1 VGETAPETG
10 LRDGGAREPS
20 PASVESRASWTAA
33 FVSLAVL
40 AVINGANLVIVVG
53 LRTMQIDL
61 DVPRSVVALAG
72 GMTAIA
78 TGAGGILMGWLADK
92 IGIRNCVL
100 FGVLMVTAGLALCS
114 TGHVWALFVGQGVL
128 IGFFG
133 MGAIFPP
140 LMVYVSR
147 WFDRRRGT
155 AIALISSGQ
164 YIAGV
169 VWPAVFDALI
179 EGPGWRATYLMF
191 AGVALLGTAP
201 LAILFLKPAPGTGPG
216 AVPIG
221 AARTAAARVLGLP
234 PNLVQGILCLAGL
247 LCCIPM
253 SVPQTHLVAIC
264 GDVGLGGATGSI
276 MFSTL
281 LACAFVSRQF
291 WGLFADRRGGL
302 KCIFAASACQMVAVG
317 GYLLTDSELG
327 MYTVSAAFGL
337 GFSGLIPA
345 YIVSVRELFPS
356 SEASWRVPL
365 FMFTAMGGMTV
376 GSWLA
381 GHLFDVFGS
390 YGPAFIVGVLANVAN
405 LMLIGTLVMRQRKWP
420 YVLRETS
427 APATSMQDVR
437 S

>member
-1 VGETAPETG
+1 VAETTLETRSAG
-10 LRDGGAREPS
+10 DPP
-20 PASVESRASWTAA
+20 PASIESRASWTAA

-40 AVINGANLVIVVG
+40 AVINGANLVIIVG

-61 DVPRSVVALAG
+61 DVPRSVIALAG

-100 FGVLMVTAGLALCS
+100 FGVVMVTAGLALCA
-114 TGHVWALFVGQGVL
+114 TGHVWALFVGQGAL

-169 VWPAVFDALI
+169 IWPTVFEALI

-216 AVPIG
+216 AVPTG
-221 AARTAAARVLGLP
+221 ASHNAARVLGLP

-264 GDVGLGGATGSI
+264 GDVGLGAATGAI

-291 WGLFADRRGGL
+291 WGLFADRHGGL
-302 KCIFAASACQMVAVG
+302 ECIFAASACQMVAVG
-317 GYLLTDSELG
+317 GYLMTDSELG
-327 MYTVSAAFGL
+327 MYAVSAAFGL

-381 GHLFDVFGS
+381 GHLYDVFGW
-390 YGPAFIVGVLANVAN
+390 YGPAFMVGVLSN
-405 LMLIGTLVMRQRKWP
+405 LVNLALIGTLVMRQRKTL
-420 YVLRETS
+420 YVLREAS
-427 APATSMQDVR
+427 A
-437 S
+437 

>member
-1 VGETAPETG
+1 
-10 LRDGGAREPS
+10 
-20 PASVESRASWTAA
+20 
-33 FVSLAVL
+33 
-40 AVINGANLVIVVG
+40 
-53 LRTMQIDL
+53 
-61 DVPRSVVALAG
+61 
-72 GMTAIA
+72 
-78 TGAGGILMGWLADK
+78 
-92 IGIRNCVL
+92 
-100 FGVLMVTAGLALCS
+100 MVTAGLALCS

-169 VWPAVFDALI
+169 VWPSVFEALI
-179 EGPGWRATYLMF
+179 AGPGWRATYLMF

-201 LAILFLKPAPGTGPG
+201 LAILFLKPAPGTAPG
-216 AVPIG
+216 AVATG
-221 AARTAAARVLGLP
+221 AARIAAARVLGLP
-234 PNLVQGILCLAGL
+234 PNLVQGGLCLAGL

-264 GDVGLGGATGSI
+264 GDVGLGAATGALI
-276 MFSTL
+276 FSTL

-291 WGLFADRRGGL
+291 WGLFADRHGGL

-317 GYLLTDSELG
+317 GYLLTDNELG
-327 MYTVSAAFGL
+327 MFTVSAAFGL

-345 YIVSVRELFPS
+345 YIVAVRELFPS

-390 YGPAFIVGVLANVAN
+390 YGPAFIVGVLSNLAN
-405 LMLIGTLVMRQRKWP
+405 LVLIGTLVMRQRKWP
-420 YVLRETS
+420 YVLREAS
-427 APATSMQDVR
+427 APAAPMQDVR
-437 S
+437 P

>member
-1 VGETAPETG
+1 MGETVPETKVH
-10 LRDGGAREPS
+10 DSGASDPE
-20 PASVESRASWTAA
+20 PASIESRASWTAA
-33 FVSLAVL
+33 FASLAVL
-40 AVINGANLVIVVG
+40 SLINGANLVIVVG

-72 GMTAIA
+72 GLTAIA
-78 TGAGGILMGWLADK
+78 TGAGGVLMGWLADK
-92 IGIRNCVL
+92 LGIRNIVL
-100 FGVLMVTAGLALCS
+100 FGVVMVTAGLALCS
-114 TGHVWALFVGQGVL
+114 TGYVWALFVGQGVL
-128 IGFFG
+128 IGFLG
-133 MGAIFPP
+133 MGSIFPP

-169 VWPAVFDALI
+169 VWPSVFEALI
-179 EGPGWRATYLMF
+179 GGPGWRATYLMF

-201 LAILFLKPAPGTGPG
+201 LALLFLKPAPGTGPG
-216 AVPIG
+216 AVPTG
-221 AARTAAARVLGLP
+221 AARTADARVLGLR
-234 PNLVQGILCLAGL
+234 PNFVQGLLCLAGL

-264 GDVGLGGATGSI
+264 GDVGLGAATGAL
-276 MFSTL
+276 MFSML
-281 LACAFVSRQF
+281 LFCAFISRQF
-291 WGLFADRRGGL
+291 WGLFADRHGGL
-302 KCIFAASACQMVAVG
+302 TCVFWASFCQMLAVG
-317 GYLLTDSELG
+317 GYLLTSSEFG

-376 GSWLA
+376 GSWFA
-381 GHLFDVFGS
+381 GHLYDVFGS
-390 YGPAFIVGVLANVAN
+390 YGPAFVVGVLANAAN
-405 LMLIGTLVMRQRKWP
+405 LVLIGTLVLRQRRTP
-420 YVLRETS
+420 YVLREAS
-427 APATSMQDVR
+427 A
-437 S
+437 